1 MGRNRKDARANMREL
16 SSKEEAMF
24 QNMMSD
30 LKKLEAELRISIE
43 ERSLNIE
50 ATLLD
55 LAGARDAINA
65 GLNAARKDLEKLNKK
80 LGKSK
85 VGQKAPQSIR
95 EVARKLGNV
104 RNTYVS
110 FRKRASEALNKPP
123 TSVDMVEEFMQ
134 SIIKTASSWEDEAR
148 KIEGGFASSVDFSMP
163 EQFASLEGLVKGGGY
178 EVILAGEDR
187 DPAVLKAFNEELEN
201 LMNPEDPED

>member
-1 MGRNRKDARANMREL
+1 MGRNRKDARANLREL

-30 LKKLEAELRISIE
+30 LKKLEAELRTSIE

-55 LAGARDAINA
+55 LASARDAINA
-65 GLNAARKDLEKLNKK
+65 GLNSARKELEKLNRK

-85 VGQKAPQSIR
+85 VSQKAPQAIR
-95 EVARKLGNV
+95 EVARELGDV

-110 FRKRASEALNKPP
+110 FRKR
-123 TSVDMVEEFMQ
+123 VENY
-134 SIIKTASSWEDEAR
+134 KTGKCFFQR
-148 KIEGGFASSVDFSMP
+148 QI
-163 EQFASLEGLVKGGGY
+163 
-178 EVILAGEDR
+178 
-187 DPAVLKAFNEELEN
+187 
-201 LMNPEDPED
+201 